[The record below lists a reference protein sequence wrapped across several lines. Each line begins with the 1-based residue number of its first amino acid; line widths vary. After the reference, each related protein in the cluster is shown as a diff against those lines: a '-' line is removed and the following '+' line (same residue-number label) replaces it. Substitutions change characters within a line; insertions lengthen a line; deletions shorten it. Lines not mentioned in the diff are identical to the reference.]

1 MKQHTQ
7 KKRCDK
13 GNLANRSGP
22 PRISPARVSKKR
34 WQKQK
39 GDVNSHINPG
49 NSGYAIRPF
58 HKKLICGCLESHKI
72 HSGAFYCACI
82 PKSQFTISKEKKM
95 SLSTPKVLVADPVSQ
110 SGVDELS
117 AGGTLE
123 VVVKTGLPEAEI
135 IKIIPEFSALVVR
148 SQTKVTAAVL
158 EAATN
163 LKVVGRAG
171 VGVDNVDV
179 DAATR
184 RGVIVM
190 NTPGGNT
197 ISTAEHAFSLLVSIA
212 RSIPQ
217 ADASMKAGRWDRKKF
232 EGVELYNKTLG
243 ILGMGRIGTELA
255 RRAMAFGMRVLAYD
269 PYLSVSRARSL
280 QVELIEE
287 IDTLLPQVDFISMHM
302 PLTDETRH
310 MLDARRLALCKKGV
324 RIVNCARGGLVAE
337 AALYDALKSG
347 HVGAAAL
354 DVFEV
359 EPPPAEFPLRELSNI
374 VFTPHLGASTAEA
387 QENVGIEIAQAIRAA
402 LLDGEIRNA
411 VNMPSIDAKT
421 AVVVKPYL
429 TLGDKLGRFVAQLAP
444 KRNDRVVITYGGKA
458 IEMPTDAIS
467 RAILTGFLKH
477 AGGEEVNSVNVRS
490 MAATIGLDVQEVRS
504 SEQTD
509 FNEWLHVAVFSGDTK
524 VSLGGT
530 FFGAKNDPR
539 IVRVNGNPVEVTP
552 SGVVL
557 MLENCDR
564 PGIVGHIGTLLG
576 TEKIN
581 IASMSLS
588 RTEQGGRAL
597 TLLNL
602 DSMPG
607 ADVLAKLSSDADIY
621 SARVIAL

>member
-1 MKQHTQ
+1 
-7 KKRCDK
+7 
-13 GNLANRSGP
+13 
-22 PRISPARVSKKR
+22 
-34 WQKQK
+34 
-39 GDVNSHINPG
+39 
-49 NSGYAIRPF
+49 
-58 HKKLICGCLESHKI
+58 
-72 HSGAFYCACI
+72 
-82 PKSQFTISKEKKM
+82 M
-95 SLSTPKVLVADPVSQ
+95 SSTLPKVLVADPVSQ
-110 SGVDELS
+110 RGVDELA
-117 AGGTLE
+117 AGGSLE
-123 VVVKTGLPEAEI
+123 VVVNTGLPEAELV
-135 IKIIPEFSALVVR
+135 KIIPEFSALVVR

-158 EAATN
+158 EAASN
-163 LKVVGRAG
+163 LRVVGRAG

-197 ISTAEHAFSLLVSIA
+197 ISTAEHAFSLLVSVA
-212 RSIPQ
+212 RNIPQ
-217 ADASMKAGRWDRKKF
+217 ADASMKAGRWDRKKY

-269 PYLSVSRARSL
+269 PYLSVARARSL
-280 QVELIEE
+280 QVELIED
-287 IDTLLPQVDFISMHM
+287 IDSLLPQVDFISMHM

-324 RIVNCARGGLVAE
+324 RIVNCARGGLVDE
-337 AALYDALKSG
+337 AALGEALKSG
-347 HVGAAAL
+347 QVSGAAL
-354 DVFEV
+354 DVYEV
-359 EPPPAEFPLRELSNI
+359 EPPPADFALRSIPNI

-402 LLDGEIRNA
+402 LLEGEIRNA

-421 AVVVKPYL
+421 AEIVRPYL

-458 IEMPTDAIS
+458 VEMPTDAIS

-490 MAATIGLDVQEVRS
+490 MAATLGLDVEEVRS

-524 VSLGGT
+524 VSVGGT

-539 IVRVNGNPVEVTP
+539 IVRVNSKSVEVTP
-552 SGVVL
+552 SGIVL
-557 MLENCDR
+557 MLENRDR
-564 PGIVGHIGTLLG
+564 PGIIGHIGTFLG
-576 TEKIN
+576 QAQIN

-602 DSMPG
+602 DSQPG
-607 ADVLAKLSSDADIY
+607 AEVMEKLASDPDIFG
-621 SARVIAL
+621 ARVISL

>member
-1 MKQHTQ
+1 MFQHSQST
-7 KKRCDK
+7 
-13 GNLANRSGP
+13 
-22 PRISPARVSKKR
+22 
-34 WQKQK
+34 
-39 GDVNSHINPG
+39 
-49 NSGYAIRPF
+49 
-58 HKKLICGCLESHKI
+58 
-72 HSGAFYCACI
+72 I
-82 PKSQFTISKEKKM
+82 PKEKKM
-95 SLSTPKVLVADPVSQ
+95 SLSLPKVLVADPVSQ

-117 AGGTLE
+117 SGGALE
-123 VVVKTGLPEAEI
+123 VVVQTGLPEAEI
-135 IKIIPEFSALVVR
+135 IKIIPEFSAIVVR

-179 DAATR
+179 EAATR

-212 RSIPQ
+212 RNIPQ
-217 ADASMKAGRWDRKKF
+217 ADASMKAGRWDRKKY

-269 PYLSVSRARSL
+269 PYLSISRARSL
-280 QVELIEE
+280 QVELIED
-287 IDTLLPQVDFISMHM
+287 IDALLPQADFISMHM

-310 MLDARRLALCKKGV
+310 MLEARRLALCKKGV
-324 RIVNCARGGLVAE
+324 RIVNCARGGLVSE
-337 AALYDALKSG
+337 SALYDALKSG

-359 EPPPAEFPLRELSNI
+359 EPPPADFPLRDLPNI

-421 AVVVKPYL
+421 AAVVKPYL
-429 TLGDKLGRFVAQLAP
+429 TLGDKMGRFVAQLAP

-458 IEMPTDAIS
+458 VEMPTDAIS

-490 MAATIGLDVQEVRS
+490 MAATLGLDVQEVRS

-509 FNEWLHVAVFSGDTK
+509 FNEWIHVAVFSGETK

-539 IVRVNGNPVEVTP
+539 IVRVNSNSVEVTP

-557 MLENCDR
+557 MLENRDR
-564 PGIVGHIGTLLG
+564 PGIVGHLGTLLG
-576 TEKIN
+576 TEQIN

-607 ADVLAKLSSDADIY
+607 ADVMAKLSADGDIY

>member
-1 MKQHTQ
+1 MFQHSQST
-7 KKRCDK
+7 
-13 GNLANRSGP
+13 
-22 PRISPARVSKKR
+22 
-34 WQKQK
+34 
-39 GDVNSHINPG
+39 
-49 NSGYAIRPF
+49 
-58 HKKLICGCLESHKI
+58 
-72 HSGAFYCACI
+72 I
-82 PKSQFTISKEKKM
+82 PKEKKM
-95 SLSTPKVLVADPVSQ
+95 SLSIPKVLVADPVSQ

-117 AGGTLE
+117 SGGALE
-123 VVVKTGLPEAEI
+123 VVVQTGLPEAEI
-135 IKIIPEFSALVVR
+135 IKIIPEFSAIVVR

-212 RSIPQ
+212 RNIPQ
-217 ADASMKAGRWDRKKF
+217 ADASMKAGRWDRKKY

-269 PYLSVSRARSL
+269 PYLSISRARSL
-280 QVELIEE
+280 QVELIED
-287 IDTLLPQVDFISMHM
+287 IDALLPQADFISMHM

-324 RIVNCARGGLVAE
+324 RIVNCARGGLVSE
-337 AALYDALKSG
+337 SALYDALKSG

-359 EPPPAEFPLRELSNI
+359 EPPPADFPLRELPNI

-421 AVVVKPYL
+421 AAVVKPYL
-429 TLGDKLGRFVAQLAP
+429 TLGDKMGRFVAQLAP

-458 IEMPTDAIS
+458 VEMPTDAIS

-490 MAATIGLDVQEVRS
+490 MAATLGLDVQEVRS

-509 FNEWLHVAVFSGDTK
+509 FNEWIHVAVFSGETK

-539 IVRVNGNPVEVTP
+539 IVRVNSNSVEVTP

-557 MLENCDR
+557 MLENRDR

-576 TEKIN
+576 TEQIN

-607 ADVLAKLSSDADIY
+607 ADVMAKLSADGDIY